1 MGCGDSAE
9 MKPAG
14 KSIEQQFAEFG
25 LQNLITG
32 NFETDL
38 ERQIFMAIN
47 VCRAAPGAFVG
58 VVRTV
63 KQTHPLAK
71 AAPHTMNLVNTL
83 QQIKKLPPVK
93 FD

>member
-1 MGCGDSAE
+1 
-9 MKPAG
+9 
-14 KSIEQQFAEFG
+14 
-25 LQNLITG
+25 
-32 NFETDL
+32 
-38 ERQIFMAIN
+38 MAIN